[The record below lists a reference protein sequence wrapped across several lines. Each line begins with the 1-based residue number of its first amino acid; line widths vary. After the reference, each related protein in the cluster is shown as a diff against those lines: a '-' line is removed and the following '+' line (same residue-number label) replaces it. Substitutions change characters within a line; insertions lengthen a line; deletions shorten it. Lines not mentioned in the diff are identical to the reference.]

1 MWEFDVD
8 IHRSSD
14 TTRWLYTDTMHPGRT
29 DARSCTNPRHKS
41 RPQSGRGRRHRDTAR
56 ITMTEMAGYRR
67 LAVHVLLR
75 AFQDSMLYVNNEP
88 RTNLGSGRRL
98 HCSSQVTGRH
108 RESSMRFLQSNEG
121 LLHLWC
127 AWLDLSVEQLQQRWR
142 ASLSPPTKG

>member
-1 MWEFDVD
+1 M
-8 IHRSSD
+8 D
-14 TTRWLYTDTMHPGRT
+14 TFTI
-29 DARSCTNPRHKS
+29 S
-41 RPQSGRGRRHRDTAR
+41 
-56 ITMTEMAGYRR
+56 MTELSGYRR

-98 HCSSQVTGRH
+98 HRSSQIKGRH
-108 RESSMRFLQSNEG
+108 RESSIRFLQSNEW

-142 ASLSPPTKG
+142 VSLSLQTKV